1 MRFEYFN
8 TYSVKRRRIDID
20 SKLQAQELSWQAY
33 HCNFI
38 ECDYRTCRVLTM
50 FTRVSERHPIVIR
63 ANGMFTF
70 QLNLGLFLSV
80 CLWSICMKIKKNR
93 CELLFLVDS
102 ENDIFICGVDYPAEV
117 IQAQTQ
123 LLLNQLLVNIHRIL
137 FKNFWSKKYIF
148 KQNAKKLH
156 KNHITQNDN
165 LPKYSLGL
173 GILFHWKWVF
183 FRISNSK
190 NSKSNRNYCGIIPKC
205 EQLERHRVCHRWT
218 VSDTK
223 IIAYDFVAQ
232 YFIACDVPI

>member
-1 MRFEYFN
+1 MA
-8 TYSVKRRRIDID
+8 SV
-20 SKLQAQELSWQAY
+20 SLQFHWVWLSHVSGFDYVHKSIWTTSD
-33 HCNFI
+33 
-38 ECDYRTCRVLTM
+38 CDTSEWNVYISTEFGT
-50 FTRVSERHPIVIR
+50 VSV
-63 ANGMFTF
+63 GMFVID
-70 QLNLGLFLSV
+70 LYEN
-80 CLWSICMKIKKNR
+80 KKNR

-117 IQAQTQ
+117 KQAQTQ

-183 FRISNSK
+183 FWFSNSK